1 MTYEQ
6 FAHDMRAALPP
17 EKEGETTEA
26 EQRQHAGLGYECDVV
41 HAPMAVGRPLTFSS
55 TYLAG
60 PDAIVVLRITI
71 APATSNDK
79 TKLRRPHSEAAGIAL
94 AGKRLNTY
102 DEPQSIPAAQSAQDA
117 PTTAVSWRT

>member
-1 MTYEQ
+1 
-6 FAHDMRAALPP
+6 
-17 EKEGETTEA
+17 
-26 EQRQHAGLGYECDVV
+26 
-41 HAPMAVGRPLTFSS
+41 MAVVRPLTFSS

-79 TKLRRPHSEAAGIAL
+79 TKLMRPHSEAAGIAP

-102 DEPQSIPAAQSAQDA
+102 DEPQSIPAVQSAQDA